1 MSARPIGDYAMLSDC
16 RSAALV
22 TSDGSVDWLCL
33 PRFDSPAL
41 FARLLDEEAG
51 FWAIRPACPAEVTRR
66 YVEDTLVLET
76 TFRTRDGTL
85 VLLDALALGR
95 GERAHALGT
104 SSPGLLLRRLACT
117 EGRVPVEIV
126 YAPRPEFGLVRP
138 LMQPVRGGL
147 IARGGSD
154 VLTLSSP
161 VEFRTGGS
169 VAEAALTLR
178 AGQNVGLALQAGRA
192 WAPDPPCRTSWAVAR
207 RIRDTVAGWRSWS
220 RGHGDY
226 DGPWRR
232 QVNHSG
238 RVLRAMTYAPTGAM
252 VAAATTSLPESIG
265 GERNWDYRYTWV
277 RDASFTLHALNTAT
291 CEEEETA
298 FFTFLSRA
306 CATQVDADPDL
317 QIMYGIGGE
326 RDLSERRLPHLRG
339 WRDSAPVRVGNDAWR
354 QRQLDV
360 YGELLDAA
368 HQTYRD
374 IGPFDPLTR
383 SLLIGVAE
391 TAARRWQE
399 PDQSLWEVRGPS
411 RHFTHSKL
419 MCWVGLNRAIT
430 LAPVLGAVS
439 RVADWTRVRDEIH
452 AAILTHGWNEQEG
465 AFTQTFGGL
474 HIDAATLMMPLVGFL
489 PPDDPRI
496 RSTVQAVATRLT
508 DARGL
513 VYRYRSADGL
523 AGQEGPFLPCTFW
536 LAHALALTGQDAEA
550 RRAFE
555 TAASC
560 ANDVGLLSEEV
571 DPTTG
576 EAIGNYPQ
584 ALSHIGLINAA
595 RAIGGHHSEDVR
607 PATSAP

>member
-95 GERAHALGT
+95 GERGHALGT

-117 EGRVPVEIV
+117 EGRVSVEIV

-147 IARGGSD
+147 IARGGAD

-169 VAEAALTLR
+169 VADTALTLR

-192 WAPDPPCRTSWAVAR
+192 WAPDPPRRTSWAVAR

-220 RGHGDY
+220 RGHADY
-226 DGPWRR
+226 EGPWRR

-306 CATQVDADPDL
+306 CATQVDTDPDL

-419 MCWVGLNRAIT
+419 MCWVGLDRAIT
-430 LAPVLGAVS
+430 LAPVLGAAS

-452 AAILTHGWNEQEG
+452 AAILTHGWNEQAG
-465 AFTQTFGGL
+465 AFTQTFGGTQV
-474 HIDAATLMMPLVGFL
+474 DAATLMMPLAGFL

-508 DARGL
+508 DASGL

-523 AGQEGPFLPCTFW
+523 AGQEGPFLLCTFW
-536 LAHALALTGQDAEA
+536 LAHALALTGQDAAA

-595 RAIGGHHSEDVR
+595 RAIGDAR
-607 PATSAP
+607 R

>member
-95 GERAHALGT
+95 GERGHALGT

-117 EGRVPVEIV
+117 EGRVSVEIV

-147 IARGGSD
+147 IARGGAD

-161 VEFRTGGS
+161 VDFRTGGS
-169 VAEAALTLR
+169 VADAALTLR
-178 AGQNVGLALQAGRA
+178 AGQNVGLALQAGRV
-192 WAPDPPCRTSWAVAR
+192 WAPDPPRRTSWAVAC

-220 RGHGDY
+220 RGHADY
-226 DGPWRR
+226 EGPWRR

-298 FFTFLSRA
+298 FFAFLSRA

-339 WRDSAPVRVGNDAWR
+339 WRDSTPVRVGNDAWR

-419 MCWVGLNRAIT
+419 MCWVGLDRAIT
-430 LAPVLGAVS
+430 LAPVLGAAS

-452 AAILTHGWNEQEG
+452 AAILAHGWNEQAG
-465 AFTQTFGGL
+465 AFTQTFGGTQV
-474 HIDAATLMMPLVGFL
+474 DAATLMMPLVGFL

-508 DARGL
+508 DASGL

-523 AGQEGPFLPCTFW
+523 AGQEGPFLLCTFW
-536 LAHALALTGQDAEA
+536 LAHALALTGQDAAA

-595 RAIGGHHSEDVR
+595 RAIGDAR
-607 PATSAP
+607 R

>member
-95 GERAHALGT
+95 GERGHALGT

-117 EGRVPVEIV
+117 EGRVSVEIV

-138 LMQPVRGGL
+138 LMQSVRGGL
-147 IARGGSD
+147 IARGGAD

-169 VAEAALTLR
+169 VADAALTLR

-192 WAPDPPCRTSWAVAR
+192 WAPDPPRRTSWAVAR

-220 RGHGDY
+220 RGHADY
-226 DGPWRR
+226 EGPWRR

-419 MCWVGLNRAIT
+419 MCWVGLDRAIT
-430 LAPVLGAVS
+430 LAPVLGAAS

-452 AAILTHGWNEQEG
+452 AAILTHGWNEQAG
-465 AFTQTFGGL
+465 AFTQTFGGTQV
-474 HIDAATLMMPLVGFL
+474 DAATLMMPLVGFL

-496 RSTVQAVATRLT
+496 RSTVRAVATRLT

-523 AGQEGPFLPCTFW
+523 AGQEGPFLLCTFW
-536 LAHALALTGQDAEA
+536 LAHALALTGQDAAA

-595 RAIGGHHSEDVR
+595 RAIGDAR
-607 PATSAP
+607 R

>member
-1 MSARPIGDYAMLSDC
+1 MSARPIGDHAMLSDC

-95 GERAHALGT
+95 GERGHALGT

-117 EGRVPVEIV
+117 EGRVSVEIV

-147 IARGGSD
+147 IARGGGD

-169 VAEAALTLR
+169 VADTALTLR

-192 WAPDPPCRTSWAVAR
+192 WAPDPPRRTSWAVAR

-220 RGHGDY
+220 RGHADY
-226 DGPWRR
+226 EGPWRR

-298 FFTFLSRA
+298 FFAFLSRA
-306 CATQVDADPDL
+306 CATQVDTDPDL

-419 MCWVGLNRAIT
+419 MCWVGLDRAIT
-430 LAPVLGAVS
+430 LAPVLGAAS

-452 AAILTHGWNEQEG
+452 AAILTHGWNEQAG
-465 AFTQTFGGL
+465 AFTQTFGGTQV
-474 HIDAATLMMPLVGFL
+474 DAATLMMPLVGFL

-523 AGQEGPFLPCTFW
+523 AGQEGPFLLCTFW
-536 LAHALALTGQDAEA
+536 LAHALALTGQDAAA

-595 RAIGGHHSEDVR
+595 RAIGDAR
-607 PATSAP
+607 R